1 MSSPKNVC
9 VGGYVKP
16 DRIEEKI
23 DLRVVQTFV
32 YAVYMQQDTLFK
44 TLSITGNP
52 RNISVCKLPSLKR
65 KTFTSTSIYLLLVC
79 PSLIF
84 QVLLLITSYEIC
96 LNMT

>member
-9 VGGYVKP
+9 VGGYIKP

-44 TLSITGNP
+44 TLSITGKP
-52 RNISVCKLPSLKR
+52 WNIPVCKLPSLKR
-65 KTFTSTSIYLLLVC
+65 KTFTST
-79 PSLIF
+79 
-84 QVLLLITSYEIC
+84 
-96 LNMT
+96 